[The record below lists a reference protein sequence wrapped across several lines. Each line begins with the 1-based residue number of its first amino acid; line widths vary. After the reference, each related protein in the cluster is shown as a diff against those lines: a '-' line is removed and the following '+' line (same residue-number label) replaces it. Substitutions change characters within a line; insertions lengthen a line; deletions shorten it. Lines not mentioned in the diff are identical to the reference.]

1 MLSIQLQRSR
11 TCYRGPLTTNRK
23 GVNELRNQYRRS
35 SIVRAVD
42 LRDRRQR
49 LVAQGYIPAM
59 RTPRLWL
66 VSRRVLERLLEQ
78 GEFAVTL
85 RDQQA
90 MGE

>member
-1 MLSIQLQRSR
+1 MARRRGRPLAVPDNWQERETLTVREVAAILRLTER
-11 TCYRGPLTTNRK
+11 TT
-23 GVNELRNQYRRS
+23 
-35 SIVRAVD
+35 
-42 LRDRRQR
+42 QR

-85 RDQQA
+85 QDQQA

>member
-1 MLSIQLQRSR
+1 MARRPGRPLAVPDNWQQRETLTVREVAAILRLTER
-11 TCYRGPLTTNRK
+11 TT
-23 GVNELRNQYRRS
+23 
-35 SIVRAVD
+35 
-42 LRDRRQR
+42 QR

-66 VSRRVLERLLEQ
+66 VSRRVLERLLKQ

-85 RDQQA
+85 QDQQA

>member
-1 MLSIQLQRSR
+1 VARRRGRPLAVPDNWQQRETLTVREVAAILRLTER
-11 TCYRGPLTTNRK
+11 TT
-23 GVNELRNQYRRS
+23 
-35 SIVRAVD
+35 
-42 LRDRRQR
+42 QR

>member
-1 MLSIQLQRSR
+1 MARRRGRPLAVPDNWQQRETLTLREVAAILRLTER
-11 TCYRGPLTTNRK
+11 TT
-23 GVNELRNQYRRS
+23 
-35 SIVRAVD
+35 
-42 LRDRRQR
+42 QR

-85 RDQQA
+85 QDQQA

>member
-1 MLSIQLQRSR
+1 MARRRGRPLAVPDNWQKRETLTVREVAAILRLTER
-11 TCYRGPLTTNRK
+11 TT
-23 GVNELRNQYRRS
+23 
-35 SIVRAVD
+35 
-42 LRDRRQR
+42 QR

-85 RDQQA
+85 QDQQA